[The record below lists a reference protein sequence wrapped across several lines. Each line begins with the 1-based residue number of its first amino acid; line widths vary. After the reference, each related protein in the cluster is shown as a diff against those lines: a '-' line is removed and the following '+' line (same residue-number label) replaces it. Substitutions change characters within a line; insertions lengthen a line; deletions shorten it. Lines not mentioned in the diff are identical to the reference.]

1 MIEDLAVTNAKIA
14 NAAIDTSNIKLGAI
28 TTALIDTGAIKTA
41 QIADGSITDAKIVDL
56 TANKINAGTLDVER
70 LIIRSS
76 TEPEKSLIYEI
87 NNITGALQSVQ
98 GNTINGE
105 VLTNR
110 SITADKIVANAITAN
125 EIASKTITANEIA
138 SNAVTADKISV
149 NTLSAITADL
159 GEITS
164 GKISGTTIS
173 GLRYLLDGNGFLLK
187 DVNNEALITP
197 SGILDT
203 NNINRSDNVAN
214 GYPLIIR
221 FYIDDQVNSIDKV
234 FLRLT
239 NENFRA
245 YSTGA
250 ASGGG
255 ATSGASSSST
265 TASSSETSRTS
276 GSSSASTTD
285 SGGSSTRTSSKAGS
299 HSSSTSTR
307 WSGDNQTVATGI
319 DAASAA
325 YPGRHTHSFSVPD
338 HSHSVTIQNHSHG
351 MSHTHSF
358 TIPSH
363 SHGMAHTHTIPNH
376 THGITYGIYENNAT
390 NNTVTIYVDGVQ
402 RASTSTKDASVNLSS
417 WITTK
422 GWHTVE
428 LRSTVLKR
436 ISAGLFIKSYIQR

>member
-1 MIEDLAVTNAKIA
+1 MIAWAIGNTRIDYGGEAMATWLEKSRSPEYNPAKLSQMLAELEAVIGIDELDEAMAHETIITGGYLNTNLLKTNSILAKH
-14 NAAIDTSNIKLGAI
+14 
-28 TTALIDTGAIKTA
+28 
-41 QIADGSITDAKIVDL
+41 
-56 TANKINAGTLDVER
+56 
-70 LIIRSS
+70 IRS
-76 TEPEKSLIYEI
+76 
-87 NNITGALQSVQ
+87 
-98 GNTINGE
+98 GE
-105 VLTNR
+105 
-110 SITADKIVANAITAN
+110 ITADKLNVD
-125 EIASKTITANEIA
+125 S
-138 SNAVTADKISV
+138 
-149 NTLSAITADL
+149 LSAISADL

-173 GLRYLLDGNGFLLK
+173 GLRYSLDGNGFSLK
-187 DVNNEALITP
+187 DENNEVLITP
-197 SGILDT
+197 AGILDT

-255 ATSGASSSST
+255 DTSGASSSST
-265 TASSSETSRTS
+265 TS
-276 GSSSASTTD
+276 
-285 SGGSSTRTSSKAGS
+285 SGGSSTRTSS
-299 HSSSTSTR
+299 SSGGYSNSTGTR
-307 WSGDNQTVATGI
+307 WSGSQTAIVTGV
-319 DAASAA
+319 DYSAGGDW
-325 YPGRHTHSFSVPD
+325 PNNHVHSFILDKISHNHTFSIPNHTHTVD
-338 HSHSVTIQNHSHG
+338 IQDHSHG
-351 MSHTHSF
+351 MSHTHS
-358 TIPSH
+358 
-363 SHGMAHTHTIPNH
+363 IPNH
-376 THGITYGIYENNAT
+376 THGITYGIYENSAT

-402 RASTSTKDASVNLSS
+402 RASTSSKDASVNLSS

>member
-1 MIEDLAVTNAKIA
+1 MATWL
-14 NAAIDTSNIKLGAI
+14 
-28 TTALIDTGAIKTA
+28 
-41 QIADGSITDAKIVDL
+41 
-56 TANKINAGTLDVER
+56 
-70 LIIRSS
+70 
-76 TEPEKSLIYEI
+76 EKSRSPEYSPAKLSRMLAGVEAVIGMSEVDEALAGETIIAGGYLNTHLIKANSI
-87 NNITGALQSVQ
+87 LGKHIRA
-98 GNTINGE
+98 GE
-105 VLTNR
+105 
-110 SITADKIVANAITAN
+110 ITADKLG
-125 EIASKTITANEIA
+125 
-138 SNAVTADKISV
+138 VTA
-149 NTLSAITADL
+149 LSAISADL

-164 GKISGTTIS
+164 GKISGTTVR
-173 GLRYLLDGNGFLLK
+173 GLRYLLDGNGFSLR
-187 DVNNEALITP
+187 DENNEVLITP
-197 SGILDT
+197 AGILDT

-255 ATSGASSSST
+255 DTSGASSSST

-276 GSSSASTTD
+276 GASSSSTTASSSETSKTSGASSSSTTA
-285 SGGSSTRTSSKAGS
+285 SGGSSTRTSSSSGS
-299 HSSSTSTR
+299 YSNTTGTR
-307 WSGDNQTVATGI
+307 WSGSQTAIVTGI
-319 DAASAA
+319 NYAAGSD
-325 YPGRHTHSFSVPD
+325 YPNAHVHSFILDKISHNHSFSIPNHTHTVD
-338 HSHSVTIQNHSHG
+338 IQDHSHG

-358 TIPSH
+358 TIPGH
-363 SHGMAHTHTIPNH
+363 SHGMSHTHTFTIPGHSHGMNHTHSIPNH
-376 THGITYGIYENNAT
+376 THDITYGIYENSAT

-402 RASTSTKDASVNLSS
+402 RASTSSKDASVNLSS